1 MPSPPF
7 RALDAAALE
16 RLYGAPARPSLAKV
30 ADRLT
35 PAYRLW
41 LERAPFVA
49 IASSGS
55 RPSTLADEHGA
66 FDERATDTGAAD
78 CSPRGDAPG
87 RLLSVLDERTIAIPD
102 RRGNR
107 RTDTLRNLVANP
119 AIGLLFLI
127 PGVQELLR
135 VNGRAIVTDDAG
147 LLGRLELDG
156 ARPTTAIVVSVE
168 AVYFQCARALMRSA
182 LWDPASCATPGE
194 VPSAGEMIRSVDA
207 GFDARGYDAAL
218 RARQRKTL

>member
-1 MPSPPF
+1 MPTPPF
-7 RALDAAALE
+7 RALDAAALD
-16 RLYGAPARPSLAKV
+16 RLYDAPARPSLAKV

-35 PAYRLW
+35 PAYRRW

-49 IASSGS
+49 IASSG
-55 RPSTLADEHGA
+55 PPGDVPGGA
-66 FDERATDTGAAD
+66 DERATDTGAAD

-87 RLLSVLDERTIAIPD
+87 RLLAVLDDRTIAIPD

-107 RTDTLRNLVANP
+107 RIDTLRNLVANP
-119 AIGLLFLI
+119 AVGLLFLV
-127 PGVQELLR
+127 PGVDELLR
-135 VNGRAIVTDDAG
+135 VNGRAIVTDDPD

-156 ARPTTAIVVSVE
+156 ARPVTAIVVDVE

-182 LWDPASCATPGE
+182 LWDERSRVAPGE

-207 GFDARGYDAAL
+207 GFDAEGYDGAL
-218 RARQRKTL
+218 RERQRATL

>member
-1 MPSPPF
+1 MTTPF
-7 RALDAAALE
+7 RSLDADALD
-16 RLYGAPARPSLAKV
+16 RLYDAPAGPSLNKV

-35 PAYRLW
+35 PAYRRW

-49 IASSGS
+49 IASVGANGG
-55 RPSTLADEHGA
+55 ADGGPTIPV
-66 FDERATDTGAAD
+66 ERAADAGAAD

-87 RLLSVLDERTIAIPD
+87 RLLRVLDERTLAIPD

-107 RTDTLRNLVANP
+107 RVDTLRNLVRNP

-127 PGVQELLR
+127 PGVDELVR
-135 VNGRAIVTDDAG
+135 VNGRAIVTDDAA
-147 LLGRLELDG
+147 LLDRFELDG
-156 ARPTTAIVVSVE
+156 ARPVTAIVVSVE

-182 LWDPASCATPGE
+182 LWDPASRAARDE

-207 GFDARGYDAAL
+207 AFDAKAYDAAL
-218 RARQRKTL
+218 RERQRATL